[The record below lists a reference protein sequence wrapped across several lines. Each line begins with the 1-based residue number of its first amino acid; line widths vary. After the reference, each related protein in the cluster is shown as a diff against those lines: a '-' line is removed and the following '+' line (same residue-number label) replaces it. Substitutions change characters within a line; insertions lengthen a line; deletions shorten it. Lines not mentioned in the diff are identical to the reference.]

1 MRLTAGVGPDPLG
14 VALPVTVPM
23 GRRCLFECGLA
34 DATDAVRLNAVQLT
48 QKAEVHCQLRRVE
61 SPSSAISR
69 RFMTVTTVVALK
81 CIENYTRVKGCRRT
95 HLRPGMRL
103 QVQSGWVTKCPARDG
118 LARLTLIKVRLGHAE
133 GEARD
138 RVEPEEFFARRST
151 PAEKELLEEA
161 GVPNAD
167 TRVLHIV

>member
-1 MRLTAGVGPDPLG
+1 MPILLTAGVGSDPLG
-14 VALPVTVPM
+14 AALPVTVPM

-81 CIENYTRVKGCRRT
+81 CVENYTRVKGCRRT

-118 LARLTLIKVRLGHAE
+118 LARLTLIPVSLGHAA

-138 RVEPEEFFARRST
+138 RVGPEEFFARPST
-151 PAEKELLEEA
+151 PAEKE
-161 GVPNAD
+161 
-167 TRVLHIV
+167 VL